1 MSLRRGEIYWADLG
15 EPRGS
20 APGYRRPVLVVSSD
34 RFNASRIRTLTV
46 AALTSNTRLAQAP
59 GNVLLP
65 AEDACLDRDSVVN
78 VTAVL
83 TVDRDVLEDCAGRVT
98 SEQLRSVDRGLR
110 LALAL

>member
-1 MSLRRGEIYWADLG
+1 MSVHRGEIYWADLG

-34 RFNASRIRTLTV
+34 RFNISRIRTLTV
-46 AALTSNTRLAQAP
+46 AVVTSNTRLAQAP
-59 GNVLLP
+59 GNVLLA
-65 AEDACLDRDSVVN
+65 AETSGLDRDSVVN

-83 TVDRDVLEDCAGRVT
+83 TLDKSALEDCAGRLT
-98 SEQLRSVDRGLR
+98 SQQVRSVDRGLR